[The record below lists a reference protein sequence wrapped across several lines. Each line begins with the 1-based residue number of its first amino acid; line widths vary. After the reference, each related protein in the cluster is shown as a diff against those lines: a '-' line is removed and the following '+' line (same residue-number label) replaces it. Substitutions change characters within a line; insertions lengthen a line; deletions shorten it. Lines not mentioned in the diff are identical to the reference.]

1 MNILP
6 KLSIIVPVY
15 KTEKKLARCIE
26 SIQNQTLKDFELIL
40 VDDGSPD
47 KSGQICDEY
56 AQKDSRIN
64 VIHQKNKSAAVA
76 RNNGI
81 KAACGEYIGFVDS
94 DDYISKNYFDMLIAA
109 TKQGADIT
117 ICNYLSVSPNG
128 NTDRMNHGFKDG
140 SILNR
145 TEIEQ
150 ILYSNIFSNKNTVGY
165 FQLWNK
171 IFRRDF
177 IIKNNI
183 FINEEM
189 SFGEDMMF
197 VLKCFSECDRIAF
210 CENAGYYYEMTENGL
225 FSKYRRSFIH
235 DISACYSQIIK
246 QTAPQEYNRD
256 DLLPLNLKYFNYI
269 NRQFADISKYEKNK
283 FLQIRRVLSNK
294 TVRKIFRELA
304 DMSTEQAINAGIE
317 QNELKSAR
325 LVKKGFLL
333 AAAFVADYQFNPHF
347 WLRRIKKC

>member
-1 MNILP
+1 MP
-6 KLSIIVPVY
+6 KISIIVPVY
-15 KTEKKLARCIE
+15 KAEKKLARCIE
-26 SIQNQTLKDFELIL
+26 SILNQTLKDFELIL
-40 VDDGSPD
+40 IDDGSPD

-64 VIHQKNKSAAVA
+64 VIHQKNKGASAA

-81 KAACGEYIGFVDS
+81 KVARGEYIGFIDS
-94 DDYISKNYFDMLIAA
+94 DDYISKNYFEKLITA
-109 TKQGADIT
+109 TKQGADIAV
-117 ICNYLSVSPNG
+117 CNYLSISPNG
-128 NTDRMNHGFKDG
+128 NADKMNHGFKDG
-140 SILNR
+140 SLLNR
-145 TEIEQ
+145 TDIEK
-150 ILYSNIFSNKNTVGY
+150 ILYFNIFNNKNTIGY

-177 IIKNNI
+177 ITSNNI
-183 FINEEM
+183 FINEKM

-197 VLKCFSECDRIAF
+197 VLECFRECNSIAFSE
-210 CENAGYYYEMTENGL
+210 NTGYYYEMAENGL
-225 FSKYRRSFIH
+225 FSIYRRSFIH
-235 DISACYSQIIK
+235 DISACYEQIIK

-269 NRQFADISKYEKNK
+269 NRQFSDISKYEKYK
-283 FLQIRRVLSNK
+283 FLQIRRVLRNK

-304 DMSTEQAINAGIE
+304 DMSTEQAVNAGIE
-317 QNELKSAR
+317 QNELKPAR
-325 LVKKGFLL
+325 LVKNGFLL

>member
-1 MNILP
+1 MP
-6 KLSIIVPVY
+6 KISIIVPVY

-26 SIQNQTLKDFELIL
+26 SILNQTLKDFELIL

-47 KSGQICDEY
+47 KSRQICDEY
-56 AQKDSRIN
+56 AQKDSRIK
-64 VIHQKNKSAAVA
+64 VIHQSNQCAAAA

-81 KAACGEYIGFVDS
+81 KASCGEYIGFVDS
-94 DDYISKNYFDMLIAA
+94 DDYISKNYFEMLITA
-109 TKQGADIT
+109 TSESADIAV
-117 ICNYLSVSPNG
+117 CNYLSVSQNG
-128 NTDRMNHGFKDG
+128 NASKMDHGFKDG
-140 SILNR
+140 SLFTR
-145 TEIEQ
+145 TDIEK
-150 ILYSNIFSNKNTVGY
+150 ILYFNIFNNKNTVGY

-177 IIKNNI
+177 ITNNNI

-197 VLKCFSECDRIAF
+197 VLECFRECNSIAF
-210 CENAGYYYEMTENGL
+210 SENAGYYYEMTENGL
-225 FSKYRRSFIH
+225 FSKYRRSFID
-235 DISACYSQIIK
+235 DISVCYSQIIK
-246 QTAPQEYNRD
+246 QTAPQEYNPD

-269 NRQFADISKYEKNK
+269 NRQFADISKYEKYK
-283 FLQIRRVLSNK
+283 FLQIRRVLDNK

-304 DMSTEQAINAGIE
+304 DMSIAQAVNAGIE

-325 LVKKGFLL
+325 LVKKGFLS